1 MKIKDINK
9 HLNRYEELVNNFI
22 ECGIKLTK
30 FQKFILKIKCF
41 DNYKQ
46 NRLIEH
52 RYDGNIII
60 YPDTKFTITR
70 SFGRHTGKTWF
81 QTCILQG
88 LLEANLTNKP
98 VVIDCEMKKVKIK

>member
-1 MKIKDINK
+1 MKVKDKNK
-9 HLNRYEELVNNFI
+9 YLNRYEELVNAS
-22 ECGIKLTK
+22 ECVGIKLTK

-46 NRLIEH
+46 NRLIEC
-52 RYDGNIII
+52 RDDGDIVI

-70 SFGRHTGKTWF
+70 SFGRQVGKTWF

-88 LLEANLTNKP
+88 LLEANIINKP
-98 VVIDCEMKKVKIK
+98 VVINYGMKKVKIK